1 MSVKPTAGGAGGSAD
16 ALADH
21 IMLAMTDLAG
31 ALGRLHDRIA
41 QQLNVAPTDLLCL
54 HTLDREGP
62 TTAGT
67 LSTRLGRTTG
77 AVTHM
82 LDRLEKGGYVHRR
95 PHPEDRRR
103 VIVEASPEGLR
114 RIAAYYKGLD
124 ARSRTLASDFS
135 PQELQAILRFLT
147 GSRNDVLAETEELPK

>member
-1 MSVKPTAGGAGGSAD
+1 MSVKPTSGETDVAAD
-16 ALADH
+16 ALADR

-31 ALGRLHDRIA
+31 ALGRLHDRTA
-41 QQLNVAPTDLLCL
+41 QQLNMAPTDLLCL

-82 LDRLEKGGYVHRR
+82 LDRLERAGYVHRR
-95 PHPEDRRR
+95 PHPDDRRR
-103 VIVEASPEGLR
+103 VVVEAAPEGLA
-114 RIAAYYKGLD
+114 RIAAAYKGLE
-124 ARSRTLASDFS
+124 ARSRVLMSGFS
-135 PQELQAILRFLT
+135 ADELRAIHAFLT
-147 GSRNDVLAETEELPK
+147 GSRDDALAESESPGK

>member
-1 MSVKPTAGGAGGSAD
+1 MSVKPTGGEADVMTD
-16 ALADH
+16 ALADR

-31 ALGRLHDRIA
+31 ALGRLHDQIA
-41 QQLNVAPTDLLCL
+41 QQLNMAPTDLLCL
-54 HTLDREGP
+54 HTLNREGP

-95 PHPEDRRR
+95 PHPDDRRR
-103 VIVEASPEGLR
+103 VIVEAAPEGLH

-124 ARSRTLASDFS
+124 ARSRALLSGYS
-135 PQELQAILRFLT
+135 PAELDAILRFLT
-147 GSRNDVLAETEELPK
+147 ASRDDASAESEALRE